1 MKVALVDF
9 LNAYPLYYAL
19 VNKIIDSDIEFIKKM
34 PSVCAKMLAEKQT
47 DVGIA
52 PSIEYAKND
61 YYIIPN
67 TCISSDYKVK
77 SVALFLK
84 KPIKSVKTVKLDK
97 NSNTSV
103 TLTKILFAY
112 KYKLNVEYVLEKADC
127 ELVIGDNALYRIEH
141 TYEQVIDLAYEWLD
155 FTGYPFV
162 FALWIANS
170 KIPKHYV
177 DLFLKSKNW
186 GVKHL
191 DIIAEA
197 FCDTHNYDYEKALD
211 YLKNNLSY
219 DLTADKEKSL
229 EIFFDYAYKLNLVPK
244 NKLLRFLDA

>member
-19 VNKIIDSDIEFIKKM
+19 VNKIINNDIEFVRKM
-34 PSVCAKMLAEKQT
+34 PSVCAKMLSEKQT

-52 PSIEYAKND
+52 PSIEYAKGD

-67 TCISSDYKVK
+67 VCISSDYKVK
-77 SVALFLK
+77 SVALFLR
-84 KPIKSVKTVKLDK
+84 KPLNEVKTVKLDK

-112 KYKLNVEYVLEKADC
+112 KYKQNVEYVLGKADC

-141 TYEQVIDLAYEWLD
+141 TDEEVIDLAYEWLD

-170 KIPKHYV
+170 KIPNYYV
-177 DLFLKSKNW
+177 DLFLKAKNW
-186 GVKHL
+186 GINHL
-191 DIIAEA
+191 ETIAEA

-219 DLTADKEKSL
+219 DLTKDKQKSL

-244 NKLLRFLDA
+244 KTSLRFLDA